1 MKFLAD
7 MGISPKTVAF
17 LKELGYE
24 AVHAHSL
31 GIDKW
36 TDQDILEKAH
46 KEKYILLTHDLDFGE
61 LLAASGGRFP
71 SVNMHPEQA
80 NRNLKA
86 VITQQHKALQEG
98 ALISVTE
105 GQIRIRLLPVK

>member
-1 MKFLAD
+1 
-7 MGISPKTVAF
+7 
-17 LKELGYE
+17 
-24 AVHAHSL
+24 
-31 GIDKW
+31 
-36 TDQDILEKAH
+36 
-46 KEKYILLTHDLDFGE
+46 
-61 LLAASGGRFP
+61 
-71 SVNMHPEQA
+71 MHPEQA